1 MNFDQIMKLIDAGFT
16 KDEIMGFSAQNP
28 GNAPEPATAPTQE
41 PATAPTQEPKPATAP
56 TQEPKPADDMSA
68 VLAAIKATNDN
79 ITKLALMQGVK
90 NIPTQETAD
99 DILPQF
105 IRV

>member
-1 MNFDQIMKLIDAGFT
+1 MTFEQIMKLIDAGFT
-16 KDEIMGFSAQNP
+16 KEEIMGFSAQNP
-28 GNAPEPATAPTQE
+28 GNAPEPANAPTQE
-41 PATAPTQEPKPATAP
+41 PATVP

-68 VLAAIKATNDN
+68 VLAAIKATNEN
-79 ITKLALMQGVK
+79 ISRLALMQGVK

>member
-28 GNAPEPATAPTQE
+28 GNAPEPANAPTQE
-41 PATAPTQEPKPATAP
+41 PATVP

-90 NIPTQETAD
+90 NIPEKETAD

>member
-1 MNFDQIMKLIDAGFT
+1 MTFEQIMKLIDAGFT
-16 KDEIMGFSAQNP
+16 KEEIMGFSA
-28 GNAPEPATAPTQE
+28 PTQE
-41 PATAPTQEPKPATAP
+41 PAPAP

-68 VLAAIKATNDN
+68 VLAAIKATNEN

-90 NIPTQETAD
+90 NIPEKETAD

>member
-41 PATAPTQEPKPATAP
+41 P
-56 TQEPKPADDMSA
+56 KPADDMSA
-68 VLAAIKATNDN
+68 VLAAIKATNEN
-79 ITKLALMQGVK
+79 ISRLALMQGVK

>member
-1 MNFDQIMKLIDAGFT
+1 MTFEQIMKLIDAGFT
-16 KDEIMGFSAQNP
+16 KEEIMGFS
-28 GNAPEPATAPTQE
+28 APTQE
-41 PATAPTQEPKPATAP
+41 PATAPTQEPATAP

>member
-1 MNFDQIMKLIDAGFT
+1 MTFEQIMKLIDAGFT
-16 KDEIMGFSAQNP
+16 KEEIMGFSAGQ
-28 GNAPEPATAPTQE
+28 APE
-41 PATAPTQEPKPATAP
+41 PATAP

-68 VLAAIKATNDN
+68 VLAAIKATNEN
-79 ITKLALMQGVK
+79 ISRLALMQGVK

>member
-1 MNFDQIMKLIDAGFT
+1 MTFEQIMKLIDAGFT

-28 GNAPEPATAPTQE
+28 GNAPEPASAPTQE
-41 PATAPTQEPKPATAP
+41 PASAP

-68 VLAAIKATNDN
+68 VIAAIKATNEN

>member
-1 MNFDQIMKLIDAGFT
+1 MTFEQIMKLIDAGFT

-28 GNAPEPATAPTQE
+28 GNAPEPANAPTQE
-41 PATAPTQEPKPATAP
+41 PATVP

-90 NIPTQETAD
+90 NIPKQETAD

>member
-1 MNFDQIMKLIDAGFT
+1 MTFEQIMKLIDAGFT
-16 KDEIMGFSAQNP
+16 KEEIMGFSAQNP
-28 GNAPEPATAPTQE
+28 GNAPEPATAPKQE
-41 PATAPTQEPKPATAP
+41 PATAP

-68 VLAAIKATNDN
+68 VLAAIKATNEN
-79 ITKLALMQGVK
+79 IAKLALMQGVQ
-90 NIPTQETAD
+90 NIPAKETAD

>member
-1 MNFDQIMKLIDAGFT
+1 MTFEQIMKLIDAGFT
-16 KDEIMGFSAQNP
+16 KEEIMGFSAQNP
-28 GNAPEPATAPTQE
+28 GNAPE
-41 PATAPTQEPKPATAP
+41 PATAP

-79 ITKLALMQGVK
+79 ISRLALMQGVK
-90 NIPTQETAD
+90 NIPAKETAD

>member
-1 MNFDQIMKLIDAGFT
+1 MNFEQIMKLIDAGFT
-16 KDEIMGFSAQNP
+16 KEEIMGFSAQNP

-41 PATAPTQEPKPATAP
+41 PATAPTQEPKPT
-56 TQEPKPADDMSA
+56 DDMSA

>member
-16 KDEIMGFSAQNP
+16 KEEIMGFSA
-28 GNAPEPATAPTQE
+28 PTQE
-41 PATAPTQEPKPATAP
+41 PANAPTQEPATAP

>member
-1 MNFDQIMKLIDAGFT
+1 MTFEQIMKLIDAGFT
-16 KDEIMGFSAQNP
+16 KEEIMGFSAQNP
-28 GNAPEPATAPTQE
+28 GNAPEPANAPTQE
-41 PATAPTQEPKPATAP
+41 PATVPTQEPKPT
-56 TQEPKPADDMSA
+56 DDMSA

-79 ITKLALMQGVK
+79 ISRLALMQGVK

>member
-16 KDEIMGFSAQNP
+16 KEEIMGFSA
-28 GNAPEPATAPTQE
+28 PTQE
-41 PATAPTQEPKPATAP
+41 PATAP

-79 ITKLALMQGVK
+79 ITKLALMRGVK

>member
-1 MNFDQIMKLIDAGFT
+1 MTFEQIMKLIDAGFT
-16 KDEIMGFSAQNP
+16 KEEIMGFSAQNP

-41 PATAPTQEPKPATAP
+41 PATAPTQEPKPA
-56 TQEPKPADDMSA
+56 DDMSA
-68 VLAAIKATNDN
+68 VLAAIKATNEN
-79 ITKLALMQGVK
+79 ISRLALMRGVK

>member
-1 MNFDQIMKLIDAGFT
+1 MTFDQIMKLIDAGFT
-16 KDEIMGFSAQNP
+16 KEEIIGFSENNP
-28 GNAPEPATAPTQE
+28 GNAPEPANAPTQE
-41 PATAPTQEPKPATAP
+41 PATAP

-68 VLAAIKATNDN
+68 VLAAIKATNEN
-79 ITKLALMQGVK
+79 IAKLALMQGVK
-90 NIPTQETAD
+90 NIPEKETAD

>member
-1 MNFDQIMKLIDAGFT
+1 MTFEQIMKLIDAGFT
-16 KDEIMGFSAQNP
+16 KDEIMGFSAGQAP
-28 GNAPEPATAPTQE
+28 GNAPTQE
-41 PATAPTQEPKPATAP
+41 PATAPTQEPATAP

-68 VLAAIKATNDN
+68 VLAAIKATNEN
-79 ITKLALMQGVK
+79 ISRLALMQGVK

>member
-1 MNFDQIMKLIDAGFT
+1 MTFEQIMKLIDAGFS

-41 PATAPTQEPKPATAP
+41 PATAPTQEPKPA
-56 TQEPKPADDMSA
+56 DDMSA
-68 VLAAIKATNDN
+68 VLAAIKATNEN
-79 ITKLALMQGVK
+79 IAKLALMQGVK
-90 NIPTQETAD
+90 NIPEKETAD

>member
-1 MNFDQIMKLIDAGFT
+1 MTFDQIMKLIDAGFT
-16 KDEIMGFSAQNP
+16 KEEIMGFSAQNP

-41 PATAPTQEPKPATAP
+41 PATVP

>member
-1 MNFDQIMKLIDAGFT
+1 MIFEQIMKLIDAGFT
-16 KDEIMGFSAQNP
+16 KEEIMGFSAQNA
-28 GNAPEPATAPTQE
+28 GNAPEPANAPTQE
-41 PATAPTQEPKPATAP
+41 PATAP

-68 VLAAIKATNDN
+68 VLAAIKATNEN
-79 ITKLALMQGVK
+79 IAKLALMQGVK
-90 NIPTQETAD
+90 NIPEKETAD

>member
-1 MNFDQIMKLIDAGFT
+1 MNFEQIMKLIDAGFT
-16 KDEIMGFSAQNP
+16 KEEIMGFSAQNP
-28 GNAPEPATAPTQE
+28 GNAPEPANAPTQE
-41 PATAPTQEPKPATAP
+41 PATVP

>member
-16 KDEIMGFSAQNP
+16 KEEIMGFSAQNP

-41 PATAPTQEPKPATAP
+41 PATVP

-68 VLAAIKATNDN
+68 VLAAIKATNEN
-79 ITKLALMQGVK
+79 ISRLALMQGVK

>member
-1 MNFDQIMKLIDAGFT
+1 MTFDQIMKLIDPGFT
-16 KDEIMGFSAQNP
+16 KEEIMGFSAQNP
-28 GNAPEPATAPTQE
+28 GTAPTPEPATAPTQE
-41 PATAPTQEPKPATAP
+41 PATAP

-79 ITKLALMQGVK
+79 ISRLALMQGVK
-90 NIPTQETAD
+90 NIPAQETAD

>member
-16 KDEIMGFSAQNP
+16 KEEIMGFSAP
-28 GNAPEPATAPTQE
+28 GND
-41 PATAPTQEPKPATAP
+41 PKPANDP
-56 TQEPKPADDMSA
+56 KPSNDPKPGNDPKPADDMSA
-68 VLAAIKATNDN
+68 VLAAIKATNEN
-79 ITKLALMQGVK
+79 ITKRALMQGVK

>member
-1 MNFDQIMKLIDAGFT
+1 MTFEQIMKLIDAGFT

-41 PATAPTQEPKPATAP
+41 PATVP

-68 VLAAIKATNDN
+68 VLAAIKATNEN
-79 ITKLALMQGVK
+79 ITKLALMQGVQ
-90 NIPTQETAD
+90 NIPAKETAD

>member
-1 MNFDQIMKLIDAGFT
+1 MNVDQIMKLIDAGFT
-16 KDEIMGFSAQNP
+16 KEEIMGFSGNNP

-41 PATAPTQEPKPATAP
+41 PATAPTQEPKPA
-56 TQEPKPADDMSA
+56 DDMSA
-68 VLAAIKATNDN
+68 VLAAIKATNEN
-79 ITKLALMQGVK
+79 IAKLALMQGVK
-90 NIPTQETAD
+90 NIPEKETAD

>member
-1 MNFDQIMKLIDAGFT
+1 MNVDQIMKLIDAGFT
-16 KDEIMGFSAQNP
+16 KDEIMGFSAQNN
-28 GNAPEPATAPTQE
+28 GNAPEPATTSTQE
-41 PATAPTQEPKPATAP
+41 PATTP

-68 VLAAIKATNDN
+68 VIAAIKATNEN
-79 ITKLALMQGVK
+79 ISKLALMQGVK
-90 NIPTQETAD
+90 NIPAKETTD

>member
-1 MNFDQIMKLIDAGFT
+1 MNFEQIMKLIDAGFT

-28 GNAPEPATAPTQE
+28 GNAPEPANAPTQE
-41 PATAPTQEPKPATAP
+41 PASTP

-68 VLAAIKATNDN
+68 VLAAIKATNEN
-79 ITKLALMQGVK
+79 ISRLALMQGVK
-90 NIPTQETAD
+90 NIPAQETAD

>member
-1 MNFDQIMKLIDAGFT
+1 MTFEQIMKLIDAGFT
-16 KDEIMGFSAQNP
+16 KEEIMGFSAGQAP
-28 GNAPEPATAPTQE
+28 GNALEPATAPTQE
-41 PATAPTQEPKPATAP
+41 PATVP

-68 VLAAIKATNDN
+68 VLAAIKATNEN
-79 ITKLALMQGVK
+79 ISRLALMQGVK
-90 NIPTQETAD
+90 TIPTQETAD

>member
-1 MNFDQIMKLIDAGFT
+1 MTFEQIMKLIDAGFT
-16 KDEIMGFSAQNP
+16 KEEIMGFWSP
-28 GNAPEPATAPTQE
+28 GND
-41 PATAPTQEPKPATAP
+41 PKPENEPNPANDP
-56 TQEPKPADDMSA
+56 KPSNDPKPGNDPKPADDMSA

>member
-1 MNFDQIMKLIDAGFT
+1 MIFEQIMKLIDAGFT
-16 KDEIMGFSAQNP
+16 KEEIMGFSAQNP

-41 PATAPTQEPKPATAP
+41 PATAPTQEPKPA
-56 TQEPKPADDMSA
+56 DDMSA
-68 VLAAIKATNDN
+68 VLAAIKATNEN
-79 ITKLALMQGVK
+79 IAKLALMQGVK

>member
-1 MNFDQIMKLIDAGFT
+1 MTFEQIMKLIDAGFS
-16 KDEIMGFSAQNP
+16 KEEIMGFSAQNP
-28 GNAPEPATAPTQE
+28 ENAPEPANAPTQE
-41 PATAPTQEPKPATAP
+41 PATAP

>member
-16 KDEIMGFSAQNP
+16 KEEIMGFSAQNP
-28 GNAPEPATAPTQE
+28 GNAPEPASAPTQE
-41 PATAPTQEPKPATAP
+41 PATTP

-68 VLAAIKATNDN
+68 VLAAIKATNEN
-79 ITKLALMQGVK
+79 ISRLALMQGVK

>member
-16 KDEIMGFSAQNP
+16 KEEIMGFSAP
-28 GNAPEPATAPTQE
+28 GND
-41 PATAPTQEPKPATAP
+41 PKPENEPNPANDP
-56 TQEPKPADDMSA
+56 KPSNDPKPADDMSA

-90 NIPTQETAD
+90 NIPTPETAD

>member
-1 MNFDQIMKLIDAGFT
+1 MNVDQLLKLVDAGFT
-16 KDEIMGFSAQNP
+16 KEEIMGFSAGQAS

-41 PATAPTQEPKPATAP
+41 PANAP

-68 VLAAIKATNDN
+68 VLAAIKATNEN

>member
-1 MNFDQIMKLIDAGFT
+1 MNFEQIMKLIDAGFT
-16 KDEIMGFSAQNP
+16 KDEIMGFSAPTQ
-28 GNAPEPATAPTQE
+28 EPAAAPTQE
-41 PATAPTQEPKPATAP
+41 PAAAP

-68 VLAAIKATNDN
+68 VLAAIKATNEN
-79 ITKLALMQGVK
+79 ISKLALMQGVK
-90 NIPTQETAD
+90 NIPEKETAD

>member
-28 GNAPEPATAPTQE
+28 GNAPEPASAPTQE
-41 PATAPTQEPKPATAP
+41 PASAP

-68 VLAAIKATNDN
+68 VLAAIKATNEN

>member
-1 MNFDQIMKLIDAGFT
+1 MTFEQIMKLIDAGFT

-41 PATAPTQEPKPATAP
+41 PATAPTQEPKPA
-56 TQEPKPADDMSA
+56 DDMSA
-68 VLAAIKATNDN
+68 VLAAIKATNEN
-79 ITKLALMQGVK
+79 ISRLALMQGVK
-90 NIPTQETAD
+90 NIPTQETAE

>member
-1 MNFDQIMKLIDAGFT
+1 MNVEQIMKLIDAGFT
-16 KDEIMGFSAQNP
+16 KEEIMGFSAQNP
-28 GNAPEPATAPTQE
+28 GNAPEPANAPTQE
-41 PATAPTQEPKPATAP
+41 PATAP

-68 VLAAIKATNDN
+68 VLAAIKATNEN
-79 ITKLALMQGVK
+79 ISKLALMQGVK
-90 NIPTQETAD
+90 NIPEKETTD